1 MQKYQSVVQ
10 YNTGVAVA
18 GASVTVKNYPAGTV
32 ATIYSDNGITTTTN
46 PITTDSTGRFSFYAA
61 DGRYSLEITGTS
73 LTPYTVTDILLE
85 DVTEPSTVWVQNI
98 VMPGSGDAIHYTYS
112 GSVGTYGWND
122 NVKELY
128 ATGPNQPSLNNS
140 FGPYYHYEFS
150 ADTMNNVFA
159 NFHIVHDFALGTA
172 ISPHFHLMTNSN
184 ASGTVRIGFEW
195 STARRAD
202 DTGTTVFTTPATCY
216 AELPIA
222 ANSAGKHFVAQSNDG
237 IPALTDINVDSLII
251 VRIFRDAAHINDTF
265 PDTIFGLTVDL
276 HYQVARL
283 YTPNRDPDF
292 FA

>member
-18 GASVTVKNYPAGTV
+18 GASVTVKNYPSGTV
-32 ATIYSDNGITTTTN
+32 ATIYSDNGTTPTAN
-46 PITTDSTGRFSFYAA
+46 PITTDSTGRFGFYAA
-61 DGRYSLEITGTS
+61 DGRYSMEITGVS
-73 LTPYTVTDILLE
+73 LNPYTVTDVLLE
-85 DVTEPSTVWVQNI
+85 DQTEPSDIWVKNI
-98 VMPGSGDAIHYTYS
+98 ITPVGDTHYTYS
-112 GSVGTYGWND
+112 GAIGTFGWND

-128 ATGPNQPSLNNS
+128 AVGPNQPSLNNS

-150 ADTMNNVFA
+150 ATDMNNVFA
-159 NFHIVHDFALGTA
+159 NFHIVHDFALNTA
-172 ISPHFHLMTNSN
+172 ISPHFHIMTNST

-195 STARRAD
+195 STARRFD
-202 DTGTTVFTTPATCY
+202 DTGNTVFTTPQTCY
-216 AELPIA
+216 AELPIS
-222 ANSAGKHFVAQSNDG
+222 ANSNGKHFVAQSADG

-251 VRIFRDAAHINDTF
+251 VRIFRDAAHPNDTF

-283 YTPNRDPDF
+283 FTPNRDPNF